1 MKKPRLI
8 VSYDIQSNRVR
19 ARFSKFL
26 MKHGVRLQYSVFELS
41 HSQRMLNLICNEIEM
56 RFKPHFSS
64 SDSVLIYRVDTLD
77 VISYG
82 SASLLDDD
90 LIIIG

>member
-8 VSYDIQSNRVR
+8 VSYDIQSNKIRG
-19 ARFSKFL
+19 RFSKFL
-26 MKHGVRLQYSVFELS
+26 MKHGVRIQYSVFELS

-56 RFKPHFSS
+56 RFKPHFTNG
-64 SDSVLIYRVDTLD
+64 DSVLIYRVDTSD
-77 VISYG
+77 VITYG
-82 SASLLDDD
+82 SASLLEDD